1 MSLKYLYWT
10 LKKNTHLDSF
20 FRNFRS
26 SCFEL
31 LFWFSST
38 ILLSKMKYF
47 FSTWENLSNSSCHF
61 WKLKSVFLQILNQYS
76 VPSNITPLYFFCSK
90 IIYFGQKLPI
100 KVQIFQTFESK
111 FVKIP
116 DVNFEVTSQFLYKFF
131 IILQCDYTT
140 PPYFF
145 SSNII
150 YPGQKQ
156 AIKV

>member
-90 IIYFGQKLPI
+90 IIYFGQKQPI
-100 KVQIFQTFESK
+100 KSANFSNFRVKIRKNSWCQFWSDKPIPLQIFHH
-111 FVKIP
+111 
-116 DVNFEVTSQFLYKFF
+116 
-131 IILQCDYTT
+131 
-140 PPYFF
+140 
-145 SSNII
+145 SSVWLHNSS
-150 YPGQKQ
+150 
-156 AIKV
+156 VLF